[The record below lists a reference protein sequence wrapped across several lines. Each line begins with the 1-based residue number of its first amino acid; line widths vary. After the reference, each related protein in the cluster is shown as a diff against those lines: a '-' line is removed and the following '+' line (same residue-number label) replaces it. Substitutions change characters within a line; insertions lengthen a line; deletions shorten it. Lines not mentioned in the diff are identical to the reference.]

1 MNGRSRSLVLAAA
14 VLALVVA
21 TTGCGSKKQAAA
33 TNSATTT
40 ATTTAAQTT
49 TATTTATSSSSSSS
63 ASASSS
69 SASSTSVGSIATAGN
84 CAALAGLSAAF
95 SKAISGVGANDF
107 AARAKILKEFAD
119 KTPSDIRPDF
129 QTLADAFSKYASAL
143 KDIHF
148 TPGQVPNAAT
158 LAKLQQLSTS
168 IDQGAVTT
176 AATNISAWAKNNC
189 KKP

>member
-1 MNGRSRSLVLAAA
+1 
-14 VLALVVA
+14 VA
-21 TTGCGSKKQAAA
+21 
-33 TNSATTT
+33 
-40 ATTTAAQTT
+40 
-49 TATTTATSSSSSSS
+49 
-63 ASASSS
+63 
-69 SASSTSVGSIATAGN
+69 SIATAGN
-84 CAALAGLSAAF
+84 CAALAGLSASF
-95 SKAISGVGANDF
+95 SKALSGVGANDF

-168 IDQGAVTT
+168 IDQGAVTK

>member
-33 TNSATTT
+33 TTT
-40 ATTTAAQTT
+40 AASTSAAQTT
-49 TATTTATSSSSSSS
+49 TATATATTSSSSSSSSSS
-63 ASASSS
+63 ASSSS
-69 SASSTSVGSIATAGN
+69 SSSSGVASIATAGN
-84 CAALAGLSAAF
+84 CRQLAGLSAAF
-95 SKAISGVGANDF
+95 SKALSGVGTNDF
-107 AARAKILKEFAD
+107 DSRAKILKEFAD

-129 QTLADAFSKYASAL
+129 ETLAAAFSKYASAL
-143 KDIHF
+143 KEIHF

-168 IDQGAVTT
+168 IDQTAVTK

>member
-33 TNSATTT
+33 TTTAT

-49 TATTTATSSSSSSS
+49 TATATATTSSSSSSSS
-63 ASASSS
+63 ASSSS
-69 SASSTSVGSIATAGN
+69 SSSTSVASIATAGN

-95 SKAISGVGANDF
+95 SKALSGVGANDF

-168 IDQGAVTT
+168 IDQGAVTK
-176 AATNISAWAKNNC
+176 AAANISAWAKNNC